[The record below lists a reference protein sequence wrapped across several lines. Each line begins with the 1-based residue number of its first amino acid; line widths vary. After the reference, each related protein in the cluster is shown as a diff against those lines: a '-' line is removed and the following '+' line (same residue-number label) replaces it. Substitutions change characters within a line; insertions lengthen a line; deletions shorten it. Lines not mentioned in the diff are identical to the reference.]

1 MTFFRSFR
9 SWPALAPMLLL
20 GLVPAAQA
28 VDGVTLINQAT
39 ALNGLPGCHANGL
52 PIIICQPGSYRLA
65 WAQTDGEPAGNVA
78 RSGRRMARFIVRPW
92 STWESSVTSFVRWR

>member
-20 GLVPAAQA
+20 GLVPAAHA

-39 ALNGLPGCHANGL
+39 ALNGLPGGHANGL
-52 PIIICQPGSYRLA
+52 PIIDLS
-65 WAQTDGEPAGNVA
+65 AGQLSPCMGPN
-78 RSGRRMARFIVRPW
+78 
-92 STWESSVTSFVRWR
+92 